1 MAKLPRDC
9 SGAEAVKAF
18 ERAGWYQDRPQK
30 GSHVTMVKPP
40 SPVVL
45 TVPQHDALR
54 PGTLR
59 ALIRNAGLSVEE
71 FTDLL

>member
-1 MAKLPRDC
+1 MPKLPRDC

-18 ERAGWYQDRPQK
+18 QRAGWTWDRQK

-45 TVPQHDALR
+45 TVPQHDVLS

-59 ALIRNAGLSVEE
+59 ALIRAAGLTVEAFVE
-71 FTDLL
+71 LLS